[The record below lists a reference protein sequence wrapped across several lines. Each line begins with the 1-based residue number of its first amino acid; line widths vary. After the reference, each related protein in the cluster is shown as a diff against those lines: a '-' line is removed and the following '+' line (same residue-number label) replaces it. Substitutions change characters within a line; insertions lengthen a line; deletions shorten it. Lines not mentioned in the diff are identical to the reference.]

1 MKAVWHETE
10 DRYYYGEM
18 YFYYFYF
25 TLLGLSITLN
35 SAMAKGSKYGKPV
48 GKLMKFG
55 LSMESG
61 KGLGGRYLM
70 DGLHSWLNGLMIRL
84 IVECKNIKMVTNTRD
99 ILTKMESQKEKVIVL
114 LIIIKYRDLQ
124 VG

>member
-25 TLLGLSITLN
+25 TPLGLSIILN

-48 GKLMKFG
+48 GELMKFG

-61 KGLGGRYLM
+61 K
-70 DGLHSWLNGLMIRL
+70 
-84 IVECKNIKMVTNTRD
+84 V
-99 ILTKMESQKEKVIVL
+99 
-114 LIIIKYRDLQ
+114 
-124 VG
+124 

>member
-10 DRYYYGEM
+10 DYYYYGEM

-35 SAMAKGSKYGKPV
+35 SAMAKGSKYGKTMEE
-48 GKLMKFG
+48 LMKFG

-61 KGLGGRYLM
+61 KVQEERYLM
-70 DGLHSWLNGLMIRL
+70 EGLISWVNGLMIRL
-84 IVECKNIKMVTNTRD
+84 IVEFKNIKMVTNTRD
-99 ILTKMESQKEKVIVL
+99 ILIRKEIKIEKVIVL